1 MFNRLFEDKS
11 INRHEY
17 RNACWDKNSG
27 KDPDVMMAEMRKHF
41 EDNVSRPYPVVFA
54 EVFRY
59 LFENGML
66 DINTHSPFPDKICN
80 GVVIDSVAHA
90 GILEKLSTEHYRAVL
105 DKRIPGVRRMRE
117 LCALTGMG
125 IPDLDV
131 WHAVFE
137 WNSIVGLGL
146 PGLISRLHAARE
158 AKKQN
163 GELDDNREVFYQS
176 ASIALNAVEIYL
188 TRLSEACAEKGMTE
202 QAEIYAALTQRKPE
216 TLYEVLCF
224 QHVMLTAGEVARE
237 RIRSLGSV
245 DTLWAP
251 YYQADIDSGRMS
263 REEIKTMFG
272 YFLLK
277 IAAEERY
284 ADQPLC
290 IATDWTEDSVNCQM
304 ILDFLDMYQQ
314 LKIHNPKLH
323 IRCSK
328 NMSEVVLRKL
338 MDMTRSGASSIIL
351 YNDEVVYEGYEK
363 IGIGRDISKN
373 YLPIGCNETFIPNVE
388 EMHICSSWINMEK
401 AVEYAITGGEDLL
414 LKIFFFG
421 RSEEPKTWDEFLKT
435 FYNYL
440 KKFAEFTLDN
450 INKQA
455 PYSYETNP
463 APLLS
468 STFPSCVE
476 RGRDV
481 FDCGLPRANE
491 SVKIMALG
499 TTVDS
504 LLAVKKFVYEQKKV
518 SLTEL
523 HTILK
528 NNWRGA
534 DQLRAEI
541 RNDNVKWGNGEPEA
555 DTLAAEI
562 YAFMA
567 KQIVGKP
574 TTNGGVFR
582 MGGDSVNFA
591 ERYGRNTGASPD
603 GRGARAP
610 LSKNIRPVNGCE
622 HRGLSGLLASFAAV
636 DFTDAVDGAPCDY
649 MMHPSAV
656 EGEAGLD
663 FMCSIIKIFFE
674 NKGFCIQGNVID
686 VETLLEAK
694 ENPENFADLQVRVCG
709 WNEYFV
715 NMHPVVQSDFIK
727 RASGGMYA

>member
-1 MFNRLFEDKS
+1 MFDRLFEDKA

-17 RNACWDKNSG
+17 INAKWDENSG
-27 KDPDVMMAEMRKHF
+27 KSPDVMMAEMRKHF

-66 DINTHSPFPDKICN
+66 DINTRSPFPDKICN
-80 GVVIDSVAHA
+80 GVVIDKVAHA

-131 WHAVFE
+131 WHAVFDWRPVVE
-137 WNSIVGLGL
+137 TGFVGLV
-146 PGLISRLHAARE
+146 SRLEDAKAAKE
-158 AKKQN
+158 AS
-163 GELDDNREVFYQS
+163 GELTDRQRVFYQS
-176 ASIALNAVEIYL
+176 AEIALDAVRIYL
-188 TRLSEACAEKGMTE
+188 NRLSSACREKGMDE
-202 QAEIYAALTQRKPE
+202 QADIYAALTERRPE
-216 TLYEVLCF
+216 TLYEVLCL

-245 DTLWAP
+245 DQLWAP
-251 YYQADIDSGRMS
+251 FYEADISSGRMS

-290 IATDWTEDSVNCQM
+290 IGTDWSEDSVNCRM
-304 ILDFLDMYQQ
+304 ILDFLDIYQQ

-323 IRCSK
+323 VRCSK
-328 NMSEVVLRKL
+328 NMPEVILRKL
-338 MDMTRSGASSIIL
+338 MEMTRAGASSIIL
-351 YNDEVVYEGYEK
+351 YNDEVVFEAYEK
-363 IGIGRDISKN
+363 IGIGREVSKN

-401 AVEYAITGGEDLL
+401 AVEYAVTGGEDLL
-414 LKIFFFG
+414 LKIYFFG
-421 RSEEPKTWDEFLKT
+421 RSEEPKTWEEFLET
-435 FYNYL
+435 FYDYL
-440 KKFAEFTLDN
+440 RKFAEFTIDN

-468 STFPSCVE
+468 TTFSSCVE

-481 FDCGLPRANE
+481 FDCGLPLANE

-504 LLAVKKFVYEQKKV
+504 LLAVKKFVYEQKRV
-518 SLTEL
+518 TLAEL

-534 DQLRAEI
+534 ELLRAEI
-541 RNDNVKWGNGEPEA
+541 KSDKIKWGNGEPEA
-555 DTLAAEI
+555 DNLAAEI

-574 TTNGGVFR
+574 TANGGVYR

-622 HRGLSGLLASFAAV
+622 HRGLSGLLASFAAI
-636 DFTDAVDGAPCDY
+636 DFTDAADGAPCDF
-649 MMHPSAV
+649 MMHPTAV

-663 FMCSIIKIFFE
+663 FMCSVIKIFFE

-686 VETLLEAK
+686 IETLLDAK
-694 ENPENFADLQVRVCG
+694 QNPQNYPDLQVRVCG

-715 NMHPVVQSDFIK
+715 NMHPAVQSDFLK
-727 RASGGMYA
+727 RASGGKYE